1 MKKIVVIDYECGN
14 LLSLYRAIEFIG
26 HKAEVTKD
34 KQKIMNATHLIL
46 PGVGAFGHAMDKL
59 EKFNLKETIKKYA
72 DLKKPLL
79 GICLGMQALFSKS
92 NEFGVTEGLDMIKGE
107 VIKIESS
114 DKDIKVPHIGWNE
127 IFPTNINENS
137 LKIFP
142 KELHGKNFY
151 FVHSYIGVSQN
162 SNHTNA
168 VAKYSDISIP
178 AIVSSEK
185 VYGCQFH
192 PEKSGKNG
200 ITLIKNFC
208 NL

>member
-1 MKKIVVIDYECGN
+1 
-14 LLSLYRAIEFIG
+14 
-26 HKAEVTKD
+26 
-34 KQKIMNATHLIL
+34 MNATHLIL

-59 EKFNLKETIKKYA
+59 EKFNLKETIKNYA

-151 FVHSYIGVSQN
+151 FVHSYLGVSQIQ
-162 SNHTNA
+162 SYKHG
-168 VAKYSDISIP
+168 AKYSDQYQLYLR
-178 AIVSSEK
+178 K
-185 VYGCQFH
+185 VYGCQFRQ
-192 PEKSGKNG
+192 KSGKNS
-200 ITLIKNFC
+200 ITVIKIFV
-208 NL
+208 L

>member
-59 EKFNLKETIKKYA
+59 EKFNLKETIKNYA
-72 DLKKPLL
+72 DLKPLL

-185 VYGCQFH
+185 SIWLSVSSRKKWQKRYYIDKKF
-192 PEKSGKNG
+192 
-200 ITLIKNFC
+200 L
-208 NL
+208 